1 MKPVPDQDQRY
12 IEAVEAHGGA
22 LERLARAMEA
32 HPERRRDL
40 LQEMHVALWR
50 SLAKFDGRCSLKT
63 WVYRVAHNV
72 ASTHVGREVRRNR
85 GQVGEEA
92 IAPLPAPDNP
102 ASDYEREDA
111 LGRLNTWIR
120 ALKPADRQVMTLYLE
135 EMDAPAI
142 AEITGFTPGAV
153 MTRISRL
160 KARLAEDFK
169 EKADV

>member
-1 MKPVPDQDQRY
+1 MKPASDQDQRY
-12 IEAVEAHGGA
+12 LEAAGAHGA
-22 LERLARAMEA
+22 AMQRLARAMEA
-32 HPERRRDL
+32 DAGRRQDL

-85 GQVGEEA
+85 GLVTVDAIGE
-92 IAPLPAPDNP
+92 IPARDNP
-102 ASDYEREDA
+102 AAEHERGDA
-111 LGRLNTWIR
+111 LERLNAWIR

-135 EMDAPAI
+135 ELDAPSI

-160 KARLAEDFK
+160 KARLAEDFR
-169 EKADV
+169 EAADV

>member
-1 MKPVPDQDQRY
+1 MKQLPDQDQRY
-12 IEAVEAHGGA
+12 REAAAAHGAA
-22 LERLARAMEA
+22 LQRLARAMEA
-32 HPERRRDL
+32 DPGRRQDL

-50 SLAKFDGRCSLKT
+50 SLAGFDGRCSLKT
-63 WVYRVAHNV
+63 WVYRVAHNT

-85 GQVGEEA
+85 GLVGEEA
-92 IAPLPAPDNP
+92 IAPVASPDNP

-111 LGRLNTWIR
+111 LERLNAWIR

-135 EMDAPAI
+135 ELDAPSI

-160 KARLAEDFK
+160 KARLAEDFR

>member
-12 IEAVEAHGGA
+12 IEAV
-22 LERLARAMEA
+22 EA

-72 ASTHVGREVRRNR
+72 ASTYVGREVRRNR
-85 GQVGEEA
+85 GLVGEDA
-92 IAPLPAPDNP
+92 MAPVASPDNP

-111 LGRLNTWIR
+111 LGRLNAWIR

-135 EMDAPAI
+135 ELDAPSI

>member
-1 MKPVPDQDQRY
+1 M
-12 IEAVEAHGGA
+12 EAAQAHGGA

-32 HPERRRDL
+32 NPERRRDL

-85 GQVGEEA
+85 GLVGEEA
-92 IAPLPAPDNP
+92 IGPVAALDNP

-111 LGRLNTWIR
+111 LERLGAWIR

-135 EMDAPAI
+135 EMDAPTI
-142 AEITGFTPGAV
+142 AEIAGFTPGAV
-153 MTRISRL
+153 TTRISRL

>member
-1 MKPVPDQDQRY
+1 M
-12 IEAVEAHGGA
+12 EAAQAHGAA
-22 LERLARAMEA
+22 LQRLARAMEA
-32 HPERRRDL
+32 NPERRRDL

-50 SLAKFDGRCSLKT
+50 SLAAFDGRCSLKT
-63 WVYRVAHNV
+63 WVYRVGHNV
-72 ASTHVGREVRRNR
+72 ASTHVSREVRRNR
-85 GQVGEEA
+85 GLVGEEA
-92 IAPLPAPDNP
+92 IAPVASPDNP

-111 LGRLNTWIR
+111 LERLNAWIR

-135 EMDAPAI
+135 ELDAPSI

-160 KARLAEDFK
+160 KARLAEDFR

>member
-1 MKPVPDQDQRY
+1 MKPAADQDQRY
-12 IEAVEAHGGA
+12 LEAAQAHGAA
-22 LERLARAMEA
+22 LQRLARAMEA
-32 HPERRRDL
+32 NPERRRDL

-63 WVYRVAHNV
+63 WVYRVGQNV

-85 GQVGEEA
+85 GLVGEEA
-92 IAPLPAPDNP
+92 IAPVASPDNP

-111 LGRLNTWIR
+111 LERLNAWIR

-135 EMDAPAI
+135 ELDAPSI

-160 KARLAEDFK
+160 KARLAEDFR

>member
-12 IEAVEAHGGA
+12 LEAAQAYGGA
-22 LERLARAMEA
+22 LQRLARAMEA

-63 WVYRVAHNV
+63 WVYRVGHNV
-72 ASTHVGREVRRNR
+72 ASTHVGREMRRNR
-85 GQVGEEA
+85 GLVGEAA
-92 IAPLPAPDNP
+92 IGPVAALDNP

-111 LGRLNTWIR
+111 LERLNAWIR

-135 EMDAPAI
+135 ELDAPAI

-153 MTRISRL
+153 TTRISRL
-160 KARLAEDFK
+160 KARLADDFR